1 MRLEEVVSFLDDY
14 LDIKSFK
21 DSSSNGLQIEGRRE
35 VGKVGFAVD
44 ACIESFEKAKELDL
58 DLLIVHHGLIW
69 GGFRNV
75 RGLFY
80 RRLKFL
86 ITSGIS
92 LYVAHL
98 PLDAHP
104 EVGNNVQILKKLGAD
119 FESFFAEYEGK
130 EIGALG
136 SLQIGMD
143 MLEKEVGEKLNTK
156 VRSLRFGKEELQK
169 ISVVSGSGAFAI
181 EEASEI
187 SDCLITGE
195 YKHEAYHAAKELG
208 FNVIFAG
215 HYATETLGLKALMH
229 SVENMGLETFFIEIP
244 NPDFP
249 DY

>member
-1 MRLEEVVSFLDDY
+1 MKLEELVDYLDSY

-21 DSSSNGLQIEGRRE
+21 DSSSNGLQVEGKKNVNR
-35 VGKVGFAVD
+35 VAFAVD
-44 ACIESFEKAKELDL
+44 ACIESFKRAREMDA

-69 GGFRNV
+69 GGLRFV
-75 RGLFY
+75 RGLIY

-86 ITSGIS
+86 IESEIS

-104 EVGNNVQILKKLGAD
+104 EIGNNIQILKLLGAKP
-119 FESFFAEYEGK
+119 ESFFAEYEGGK
-130 EIGALG
+130 IGVYGEIEEQRI
-136 SLQIGMD
+136 SF
-143 MLEKEVGEKLNTK
+143 LEKELETKLETK
-156 VRSLRFGKEELQK
+156 ILTLRFGREKVRK

-195 YKHEAYHAAKELG
+195 YKHEAYHAAKELE

-215 HYATETLGLKALMH
+215 HYATETLGLKALMEKV
-229 SVENMGLETFFIEIP
+229 SNFGVETIFID
-244 NPDFP
+244 NPTQW
-249 DY
+249 

>member
-1 MRLEEVVSFLDDY
+1 MRLGEVVSFLDDY

-21 DSSSNGLQIEGRRE
+21 DSSSNGLQIEGRNE
-35 VGKVGFAVD
+35 VEKVGFAVD
-44 ACIESFEKAKELDL
+44 ACIESFDRAKELDL

-69 GGFRNV
+69 GSFRNV

-80 RRLKFL
+80 RRLKHL
-86 ITSGIS
+86 ISNGIS

-130 EIGALG
+130 KIGAFG
-136 SLQIGMD
+136 SLHIKMSE
-143 MLEKEVGEKLNTK
+143 LEKEVEQKFNTK
-156 VRSLRFGKEELQK
+156 VRSLKFGKEELK
-169 ISVVSGSGAFAI
+169 KVSVVSGSGTFAI

-195 YKHEAYHAAKELG
+195 YKHEAYHAAKELK

-215 HYATETLGLKALMH
+215 HYATETLGLKALMEK
-229 SVENMGLETFFIEIP
+229 VKAMGLETFFIEISSE
-244 NPDFP
+244 DFP